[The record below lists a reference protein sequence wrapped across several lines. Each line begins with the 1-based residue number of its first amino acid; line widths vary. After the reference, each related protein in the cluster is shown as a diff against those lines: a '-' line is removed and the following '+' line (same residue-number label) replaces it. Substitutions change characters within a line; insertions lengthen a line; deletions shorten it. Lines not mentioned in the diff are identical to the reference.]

1 MVLPSRRTAALL
13 ALGSLLAACATAP
26 GGDPAAVDPTGPPA
40 MPGVVERPSTTVRV
54 GLGRDPL
61 SIDPRHLADD
71 EGEFVVRAIFDGLVD
86 LAPDGTVVPAAAAG
100 WEVEADG
107 LTYRFRLRPST
118 FHDGE
123 EVTAQHH
130 ADALLAV
137 FDPDR
142 PPVLRDDLLRTLRGA
157 NVATSER
164 GPDGTMVVVRGR
176 PDDVL
181 SAGGI
186 EVIAALELV
195 VRLERPDPLLLH
207 QLADPALVPLPR
219 VAAVDPERFALEPI
233 GNGPFRMLGPREPG
247 AFIRL
252 AADAGHPRAPRVD
265 GLVLQVYGSDVDRMQ
280 RWEDLLAGRLQITA
294 IPHDRRGEARQRFG
308 TPAAGRRG
316 SGLHESEVAS
326 LYAYGFAIDVPPFD
340 DVRLRRAIS
349 AAIDRFALA
358 AEVAAAGVEP
368 ASAILPPS
376 LGGEPVGACPHCV
389 HDPDLARELFA
400 EWMQERPEGADSPPI
415 VLTYPRGP
423 GHVAVAEHIASDLE
437 VVLGVAVRLQARD
450 LVSLV
455 RGVSAGESPFFR
467 YGIRASLGG
476 DAAVSSM
483 LDPAFRPGAREN
495 WVRWSVPE
503 TDGALDLL
511 RGTRD
516 LAVARSIEASI
527 LDQAAVVPL
536 LWTRHDLVVHP
547 DVAGFQLDPTGRW
560 WPELIVLR

>member
-1 MVLPSRRTAALL
+1 M
-13 ALGSLLAACATAP
+13 
-26 GGDPAAVDPTGPPA
+26 DPAGPSTV
-40 MPGVVERPSTTVRV
+40 PGVVERPSTTVRV
-54 GLGRDPL
+54 GLGRDPV

-86 LAPDGTVVPAAAAG
+86 LAPDGAVVPAAAGG
-100 WEVEADG
+100 WGVEADG
-107 LTYRFRLRPST
+107 LTYRFRLRPSR

-123 EVTAQHH
+123 AVTAQHH

-142 PPVLRDDLLRTLRGA
+142 PPFFRDDLLRTLRGA
-157 NVATSER
+157 TVSTSER
-164 GPDGTMVVVRGR
+164 GPDGATSVVRGR

-181 SAGGI
+181 AAGGV
-186 EVIAALELV
+186 EVVAALELV

-207 QLADPALVPLPR
+207 QLADPALVPLPS
-219 VAAVDPERFALEPI
+219 AAEVDPERFALEPI

-252 AADAGHPRAPRVD
+252 AADPGHPRAPRVD
-265 GLVLQVYGSDVDRMQ
+265 GLVLQVYASDIDRMQ

-294 IPHDRRGEARQRFG
+294 IPHDHRDEARQRFG
-308 TPAAGRRG
+308 TATAGRRG
-316 SGLHESEVAS
+316 SGLHEAEMAS

-349 AAIDRFALA
+349 AAIDRVALA

-376 LGGEPVGACPHCV
+376 IGGGPAEACPHCV
-389 HDPDLARELFA
+389 HDPDLARELLG
-400 EWMQERPEGADSPPI
+400 EWMQERPEGTDLPPI

-437 VVLGVAVRLQARD
+437 VVLGVDVRLQARD
-450 LVSLV
+450 LGSLV
-455 RGVSAGESPFFR
+455 RSVTAGESPFFR
-467 YGIRASLGG
+467 YGIRAALGG
-476 DAAVSSM
+476 DAAITSM
-483 LDPAFRPGAREN
+483 LDPAFRTGTKEN
-495 WVRWSVPE
+495 WVRWSTPG

-511 RGTRD
+511 RATHD
-516 LAVARSIEASI
+516 PAAARSIEASI